1 MGVTPKGLPYP
12 EPTDNFFTRKE
23 IALELVHDADSFEA
37 AISALYPEFRRK
49 SRPVDVDVQSIVMDH
64 MQASP
69 DARFRLSD
77 LVAVVTETTDALDG
91 YAPDHQSKIIASV
104 CRQQGVLIKRIKG
117 KRYAYKKVG

>member
-1 MGVTPKGLPYP
+1 M
-12 EPTDNFFTRKE
+12 
-23 IALELVHDADSFEA
+23 ELVHDADSFEA

-49 SRPVDVDVQSIVMDH
+49 SRPVDVQSIVMDH

-104 CRQQGVLIKRIKG
+104 CRQQGLTIKRIKG
-117 KRYAYKKVG
+117 KRYAYKKDNVAS